1 MKMARAGPIRRGR
14 KLNIDNPNGIAIM
27 KIIAVRIYSATWIK
41 VSMAIARNRLPIPA
55 RGNSSA
61 ICSGVSIFS
70 CSNESTMIST
80 RWLEKRKPHWAK
92 LEVLLN
98 QSSKSGLKSLSRSD
112 LQELSLLYRQTA
124 ADLAAIREDR
134 GSVHFA
140 RYVNQ
145 LLVRA
150 HNTIYSGHRASPKAL
165 FSFFW
170 STYPAAFR
178 RNLKHCLLATLIFAV
193 SGVVGAVLTYQ
204 NPDFKVKILGPQMV
218 ETIDRHE
225 MWTHSIVGIKPL
237 ASSAIMTNNMSV
249 GFTTFAI
256 GITGG
261 LGTIYMMAFNGLL
274 IGVIGMACWLSGM
287 SVQLWSFVAPH
298 GVLELPAIFIAG
310 GAGLRVAQGL
320 LFPGLLP
327 RRESL
332 ARAGVDAVQLLLGTI
347 PILIIAGLIEAFVS
361 PTGLPI
367 PLKFSMAAALFVL
380 LGVYLLGMS
389 RQPGPAQP

>member
-1 MKMARAGPIRRGR
+1 
-14 KLNIDNPNGIAIM
+14 
-27 KIIAVRIYSATWIK
+27 
-41 VSMAIARNRLPIPA
+41 MAIARNRLPIPA
-55 RGNSSA
+55 SGSSRA

-70 CSNESTMIST
+70 WSNESTMIST

-92 LEVLLN
+92 LEALLN

-134 GSVHFA
+134 GSVHYA

-150 HNTIYSGHRASPKAL
+150 HNTIYSGHRASPMAAI
-165 FSFFW
+165 SFFTK
-170 STYPAAFR
+170 TYPAAFR
-178 RNLKHCLLATLIFAV
+178 RNLRHVALATLIFAI
-193 SGVVGAVLTYQ
+193 SGLVGAVLTYQ
-204 NPDFKVKILGPQMV
+204 NPDFKVKLLGPQMV
-218 ETIDRHE
+218 ETIDRHQ
-225 MWTHSIVGIKPL
+225 MWTHSIVGIKPV

-249 GFTTFAI
+249 GFTTFAL

-274 IGVIGMACWLSGM
+274 IGVIGVACHLSGM
-287 SVQLWSFVAPH
+287 SQQLWSFVAPH

-310 GAGLRVAQGL
+310 GAGLRIAQGL
-320 LFPGLLP
+320 LFPGVLP
-327 RRESL
+327 RRDSL
-332 ARAGVDAVQLLLGTI
+332 AGAGAEAVQLLVGTV

-361 PTGLPI
+361 PTTLPI
-367 PLKFSMAAALFVL
+367 PLKFSMATALFVL
-380 LGVYLLGMS
+380 LNVYLFGTRTS
-389 RQPGPAQP
+389 

>member
-1 MKMARAGPIRRGR
+1 
-14 KLNIDNPNGIAIM
+14 
-27 KIIAVRIYSATWIK
+27 
-41 VSMAIARNRLPIPA
+41 
-55 RGNSSA
+55 
-61 ICSGVSIFS
+61 
-70 CSNESTMIST
+70 MIST
-80 RWLEKRKPHWAK
+80 RWLEKRKPYWSK
-92 LEVLLN
+92 LETLLN
-98 QSSKSGLKSLSRSD
+98 QSAQGGLKSLSRSD
-112 LQELSLLYRQTA
+112 LQELSLLYRQSA

-150 HNTIYSGHRASPKAL
+150 HNTIYSGRRASTSAM

-170 STYPAAFR
+170 NTFPSIFR
-178 RNLKHCLLATLIFAV
+178 RNLKHCLLAVLIFLIA
-193 SGVVGAVLTYQ
+193 GGVGATLTYQ

-249 GFTTFAI
+249 GFTTFAF
-256 GITGG
+256 GITAG

-274 IGVIGMACWLSGM
+274 IGVIGMACGLSGM
-287 SVQLWSFVAPH
+287 SLQLWSFVAPH

-310 GAGLRVAQGL
+310 GAGLRLAQGL
-320 LFPGLLP
+320 LFPGILP

-332 ARAGVDAVQLLLGTI
+332 ARSGLEAVQLVLGTI
-347 PILIIAGLIEAFVS
+347 PILIVAGLIEAFVS
-361 PTGLPI
+361 PTGLPVA
-367 PLKFSMAAALFVL
+367 LKFSMAGALFVL
-380 LGVYLLGMS
+380 LAAYLFGLAREPKPQS
-389 RQPGPAQP
+389 S

>member
-1 MKMARAGPIRRGR
+1 M
-14 KLNIDNPNGIAIM
+14 
-27 KIIAVRIYSATWIK
+27 
-41 VSMAIARNRLPIPA
+41 
-55 RGNSSA
+55 
-61 ICSGVSIFS
+61 
-70 CSNESTMIST
+70 
-80 RWLEKRKPHWAK
+80 
-92 LEVLLN
+92 
-98 QSSKSGLKSLSRSD
+98 KSLSRSD

-150 HNTIYSGHRASPKAL
+150 HNTIYSGHRASPLAAL
-165 FSFFW
+165 SFFW
-170 STYPAAFR
+170 DTYPAVFR
-178 RNLKHCLLATLIFAV
+178 RLLKHCLLAVLIFAIA
-193 SGVVGAVLTYQ
+193 GIVGAALTYQ
-204 NPDFKVKILGPQMV
+204 NPDFKVKLLGPQMV

-249 GFTTFAI
+249 GFTTFAL
-256 GITGG
+256 GITAG

-274 IGVIGMACWLSGM
+274 IGVIGMACFLSGM
-287 SVQLWSFVAPH
+287 SLQLWSFVAPH

-310 GAGLRVAQGL
+310 GAGFRIAQGL
-320 LFPGLLP
+320 LFPGVLP
-327 RRESL
+327 RRDSL
-332 ARAGVDAVQLLLGTI
+332 TKAGLEAVQLILGTI

-361 PTGLPI
+361 PTALPI

-380 LGVYLLGMS
+380 LNVYLFGLGRKNEKMKAG
-389 RQPGPAQP
+389 GPS

>member
-1 MKMARAGPIRRGR
+1 
-14 KLNIDNPNGIAIM
+14 
-27 KIIAVRIYSATWIK
+27 
-41 VSMAIARNRLPIPA
+41 
-55 RGNSSA
+55 
-61 ICSGVSIFS
+61 
-70 CSNESTMIST
+70 MISN
-80 RWLEKRKPHWAK
+80 RWLEKRKPYWSK
-92 LEVLLN
+92 LETLLQ
-98 QSSKSGLKSLSRSD
+98 QSATGGLKSLSRSE
-112 LQELSLLYRQTA
+112 LQELGLLYRQTA

-145 LLVRA
+145 LLIRA
-150 HNTIYSGHRASPKAL
+150 HNTIYSGRRASPAAI
-165 FSFFW
+165 FYFFRD
-170 STYPAAFR
+170 TYPTAFR
-178 RNLKHCLLATLIFAV
+178 RNVQHCLLAVLVFAIA
-193 SGVVGAVLTYQ
+193 GLVGAALTYQ
-204 NPDFKVKILGPQMV
+204 NPDFKVKLLGPQMV

-249 GFTTFAI
+249 GFTTFAL
-256 GITGG
+256 GITAG

-320 LFPGLLP
+320 LFPGLLS
-327 RRESL
+327 RRDSL
-332 ARAGVDAVQLLLGTI
+332 ARAGVEAVQLLLGTI

-367 PLKFSMAAALFVL
+367 PLKFSMAAALFVIL
-380 LGVYLLGMS
+380 AAYLFGVS
-389 RQPGPAQP
+389 RKEQRAQS